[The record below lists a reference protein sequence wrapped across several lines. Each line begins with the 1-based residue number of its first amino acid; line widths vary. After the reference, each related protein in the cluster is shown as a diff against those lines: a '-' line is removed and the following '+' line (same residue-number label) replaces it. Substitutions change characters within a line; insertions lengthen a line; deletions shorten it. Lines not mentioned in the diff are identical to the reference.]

1 MRTAALDPCFLLR
14 FPRPQCPGFGGLALS
29 APFYLSFRNPASC
42 LLRPWVLDHA
52 PGSGVRGARR
62 KSKLGE
68 LGETPKMPAW
78 FVQPWA
84 LRLQE
89 RIRQR
94 LPGRAE
100 RVEPRGPGRGHS
112 AHLSYDL
119 QTLGHPLRSCPRRG
133 GGGCQEPELSP
144 PAPVT
149 QAHTHAHART
159 CTRAHT
165 RTLTATVTVLPEAHP
180 HPYPFCQ
187 CLIV

>member
-29 APFYLSFRNPASC
+29 APFYLSFRDPASC
-42 LLRPWVLDHA
+42 LLRPWVLDHT

-133 GGGCQEPELSP
+133 ECQEPELSP

-149 QAHTHAHART
+149 QAHTHAHAHT

-165 RTLTATVTVLPEAHP
+165 RTLTATITVLPEAHP